1 MAMQTAPNGK
11 VDRQTTTPFHL
22 KLFYRTGSFHSPT
35 EFPTSTPTPLPPH
48 LQIYTWPTCTLRE
61 LSHLLVSALPSLLPN
76 PAIGTRLAY
85 RLVYPDTHNPHPAA
99 PGRYLS
105 KELGNVV
112 IGSEEGGRGL
122 LPTEDEEKL
131 VPNGIMAGLLEGAP
145 DKTLQDARF
154 VIGDYI
160 SCAIF
165 PPLADGAVAPPP
177 GRGVVAGRGRADYG
191 PGRAYGGG
199 FRGRGGMRGGGMF
212 NGDRLGGEGVP
223 AGEWRRGER
232 VPEGPGGYGRGRGRA
247 Y

>member
-1 MAMQTAPNGK
+1 M
-11 VDRQTTTPFHL
+11 
-22 KLFYRTGSFHSPT
+22 
-35 EFPTSTPTPLPPH
+35 
-48 LQIYTWPTCTLRE
+48 
-61 LSHLLVSALPSLLPN
+61 
-76 PAIGTRLAY
+76 
-85 RLVYPDTHNPHPAA
+85 
-99 PGRYLS
+99 
-105 KELGNVV
+105 

-131 VPNGIMAGLLEGAP
+131 VPNGIMAGLLEGEP

-177 GRGVVAGRGRADYG
+177 GRGVGVGRGRADYG
-191 PGRAYGGG
+191 PGRGYGGG

-232 VPEGPGGYGRGRGRA
+232 VPEGPGGYSRGRGRG